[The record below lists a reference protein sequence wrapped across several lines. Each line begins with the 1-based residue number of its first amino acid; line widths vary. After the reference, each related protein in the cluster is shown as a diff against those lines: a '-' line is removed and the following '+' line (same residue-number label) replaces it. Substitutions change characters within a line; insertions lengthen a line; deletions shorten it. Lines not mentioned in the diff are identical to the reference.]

1 MADPAADLELESLT
15 PTHWAAIGLAAVTAA
30 VHLLL
35 GLSFLPHWMGGA
47 FLVATAGF
55 LVGLWFILTDRRR
68 RLVYLAGISFTGA
81 QIVLWYVVNEPTGIG
96 DVTVAG
102 AVDKVAQT
110 LLIVALVVL
119 LVRGERGP

>member
-1 MADPAADLELESLT
+1 MADPAADLEFESLT

-55 LVGLWFILTDRRR
+55 LLGIWLVLADRRR
-68 RLVYLAGISFTGA
+68 RLVYLVGIPFTGA
-81 QIVLWYVVNEPTGIG
+81 QIVLWYVVNEPTGIA

-119 LVRGERGP
+119 LARGEREP